1 MSTPM
6 KRTHKALRASARA
19 LVLVACVFS
28 AAAWAQ
34 QAPVG
39 TAHGDASAPGASPT
53 TATVATNALAEI
65 APQALSWDQR
75 LKNVAGDFLGTRY
88 RMGGSSQDTG
98 LDCSGLIKQIW
109 HRLGIAEL
117 PHQAAT
123 MAKLGVPVQLR
134 DIQVGD
140 LIFFNTTGKQNSHV
154 GVYVG
159 NGRFIHASSVLK
171 KVTENSL
178 SESYYQKTFN
188 GIRRVVGLRDMAEAP
203 AASE

>member
-1 MSTPM
+1 MSEWMQGRHGTLI
-6 KRTHKALRASARA
+6 AQARGF
-19 LVLVACVFS
+19 VVAMGLLS
-28 AAAWAQ
+28 AAAWGQ
-34 QAPVG
+34 QIPGA
-39 TAHGDASAPGASPT
+39 TAHGDASAPSP
-53 TATVATNALAEI
+53 AVATAVSD
-65 APQALSWDQR
+65 PPPPPSWDQR
-75 LKNVAGDFLGTRY
+75 IKNVASDFLGTRY
-88 RMGGSSQDTG
+88 RMGGNSQDTG

-117 PHQAAT
+117 PHQAAN

-159 NGRFIHASSVLK
+159 NGRFVHASSVLK

-188 GIRRVVGLRDMAEAP
+188 GIRRVVGLSDTVEVPP
-203 AASE
+203 ASD

>member
-1 MSTPM
+1 MSMPIPQTC
-6 KRTHKALRASARA
+6 RLLAALARGTLLAVA
-19 LVLVACVFS
+19 LVS

-34 QAPVG
+34 QAPAGSV
-39 TAHGDASAPGASPT
+39 HGDVSASGQAAAAVAPEPPAQ
-53 TATVATNALAEI
+53 
-65 APQALSWDQR
+65 APSWDQR
-75 LKNVAGDFLGTRY
+75 LKAVVSDFMGTRY
-88 RMGGSSQDTG
+88 RLGGVSQDTG

-117 PHQAAT
+117 PHQAAN

-159 NGRFIHASSVLK
+159 NGRFVHASSVLK

-188 GIRRVVGLRDMAEAP
+188 GIRRMAGLGDAVPAP
-203 AASE
+203 VLPE